1 MYAIFFT
8 FLLFFLLLF
17 VMNDTDDRER
27 VIEAIGSE
35 GNSYKP
41 YSNNNPAILAQ
52 TNAANIKYLKERL
65 EKLDKIDTNFTHLQT
80 EVTKNKN
87 AITNMSKI
95 ALGHIASKTGTKQQ
109 KTVVNSKLAKMD
121 TR

>member
-27 VIEAIGSE
+27 VIEA
-35 GNSYKP
+35 NQPYKS
-41 YSNNNPAILAQ
+41 YSNNNPAILAHK
-52 TNAANIKYLKERL
+52 NAANIKYLKERL
-65 EKLDKIDTNFTHLQT
+65 AKLDKIDTNFTHLQT
-80 EVTKNKN
+80 EVTKNTN

-95 ALGHIASKTGTKQQ
+95 ALGHIASKTGTNQQ
-109 KTVVNSKLAKMD
+109 KTDVTKNAANIA
-121 TR
+121 T